1 MTETLQVVSPA
12 RRLGGRIVLTG
23 MVSLFIGLILL
34 LIGMFLLYRMSN
46 PIGNSF
52 LTGGKLFAGL
62 WLPLV
67 LLGAVLRIVNP
78 ATPESSQAN
87 VGSESSQ

>member
-1 MTETLQVVSPA
+1 MTEALQAVSPA

-23 MVSLFIGLILL
+23 MVSLFIGLALFV
-34 LIGMFLLYRMSN
+34 IGMFLLYRMSN

-62 WLPLV
+62 WFPLV

-78 ATPESSQAN
+78 PTPEPSQADADSQSSQ
-87 VGSESSQ
+87 